1 MHKDTASIRVSR
13 AVLVRLTKL
22 ADVKSKQ
29 MKKKVSISNVVSE
42 LLGLKVK

>member
-1 MHKDTASIRVSR
+1 MNKDTVSIRVSR

-22 ADVKSKQ
+22 ADTKSKQ
-29 MKKKVSISNVVSE
+29 LKKKVSISGVVSE